1 MAESGERRMLF
12 DIRGRRKHVVRVV
25 YAILA
30 LLMGASLFLV
40 VGPFSIGNLIGNGG
54 TTSAAKVSQERSER
68 IEQKL
73 RREPESEAL
82 LLALTR
88 SRIAASNSLT
98 EVSSETGATV
108 HTPEGIQE
116 LERGIEAWG
125 SYLKQSKGPQAS
137 AALLV
142 AQSYFSLAEYLAA
155 SGAGLEEV
163 VENIEGAAK
172 TQRLAAEAQ
181 PTINSLTTQAIY
193 EYYAGNFAA
202 GDKAVKQAEA
212 KAPSKAE
219 AKEVG
224 KQMAEFR
231 ERGKAFEK
239 QKKEAEKEEAKFG
252 KERLQNPLGGL
263 SGSTGSLGE

>member
-40 VGPFSIGNLIGNGG
+40 VGPFNIGNLVGNGSS
-54 TTSAAKVSQERSER
+54 TSAAKVLQEQAER
-68 IEQKL
+68 TEQKL

-88 SRIAASNSLT
+88 ERITAANSLT
-98 EVSSETGATV
+98 EVNSETGATV
-108 HTPEGIQE
+108 LTPEGLQE

-125 SYLKQSKGPQAS
+125 SYLKQSKEPRANT
-137 AALLV
+137 ALLV
-142 AQSYFSLAEYLAA
+142 ANGYFKLAELPGN
-155 SGAGLEEV
+155 SIEKV
-163 VENIEGAAK
+163 VENVEGAAK
-172 TQRLAAEAQ
+172 TQRIAAEAQ
-181 PTINSLTTQAIY
+181 PTINSLTTLAIY

-202 GDKAVKQAEA
+202 GDKAVSEAEA

-231 ERGKAFEK
+231 KRGKEFEK
-239 QKKEAEKEEAKFG
+239 GKKEAEKEEAKFG

>member
-40 VGPFSIGNLIGNGG
+40 VGPFNLGNLIGNGS
-54 TTSAAKVSQERSER
+54 TTSAGKVLQEQAER
-68 IEQKL
+68 TEQKL

-88 SRIAASNSLT
+88 QRVSAANSLT
-98 EVSSETGATV
+98 EVNSETGATV
-108 HTPEGIQE
+108 LTPEGRQE
-116 LERGIEAWG
+116 LERGVEAWG
-125 SYLKQSKGPQAS
+125 SYLQQTKEPKANT
-137 AALLV
+137 ALLV
-142 AQSYFSLAEYLAA
+142 SSGYFRLAET
-155 SGAGLEEV
+155 SRSLEEA

-172 TQRLAAEAQ
+172 TQRVAAEAQ
-181 PTINSLTTQAIY
+181 PTINSLTTLAIY

-202 GDKAVKQAEA
+202 GDKAVAEAEA

-231 ERGKAFEK
+231 KRGKAFEK
-239 QKKEAEKEEAKFG
+239 QKKESEKEEAKFG

-263 SGSTGSLGE
+263 AGSTGSLGE

>member
-40 VGPFSIGNLIGNGG
+40 VGPFSIGNLIGNGSS
-54 TTSAAKVSQERSER
+54 TSAAKVLQEQAER
-68 IEQKL
+68 TEQKL
-73 RREPESEAL
+73 RREPENEAL

-88 SRIAASNSLT
+88 SRVTAANSLT
-98 EVSSETGATV
+98 EVNSETGATV
-108 HTPEGIQE
+108 LTPEGRQE
-116 LERGIEAWG
+116 LERGVEAWG
-125 SYLKQSKGPQAS
+125 SYLKQASEPKGNT
-137 AALLV
+137 ALLV
-142 AQSYFSLAEYLAA
+142 SQGYFSLAE
-155 SGAGLEEV
+155 SSTSLEEA
-163 VENIEGAAK
+163 VENVEGAAK
-172 TQRLAAEAQ
+172 TQRIAAEAQ
-181 PTINSLTTQAIY
+181 PTINSLTTLAIY

-202 GDKAVKQAEA
+202 GDKAVSEAEA

-224 KQMAEFR
+224 KQMAEYR
-231 ERGKAFEK
+231 KRGKAFEE

>member
-1 MAESGERRMLF
+1 MAENGERRMLF

-40 VGPFSIGNLIGNGG
+40 VGPFSLGNLIGNGS
-54 TTSAAKVSQERSER
+54 TTSAAKVLQEQAER
-68 IEQKL
+68 TEQKL
-73 RREPESEAL
+73 QREPESEAL

-88 SRIAASNSLT
+88 ERITASNSLT
-98 EVSSETGATV
+98 EVNSETGATV
-108 HTPEGIQE
+108 LTPEGRQE

-125 SYLKQSKGPQAS
+125 SYLKQSSEPKANT
-137 AALLV
+137 ALLV
-142 AQSYFSLAEYLAA
+142 SNGYFSLAQ
-155 SGAGLEEV
+155 SSTSLEET

-172 TQRLAAEAQ
+172 TQRIAAEAQ
-181 PTINSLTTQAIY
+181 PTINSLTTLAIY

-202 GDKAVKQAEA
+202 GDKAVAEAEA

-219 AKEVG
+219 AKEIG

-231 ERGKAFEK
+231 KRGEEFEK
-239 QKKEAEKEEAKFG
+239 GKKEAEKEEAKFG

>member
-40 VGPFSIGNLIGNGG
+40 VGPFNIANLIG
-54 TTSAAKVSQERSER
+54 TSTSTSAAKVLQEQAER
-68 IEQKL
+68 TEKKL
-73 RREPESEAL
+73 RRDPENEAL

-88 SRIAASNSLT
+88 ERVLAANSLT
-98 EVSSETGATV
+98 EVSPETGATV
-108 HTPEGIQE
+108 LSPEGRQE

-125 SYLKQSKGPQAS
+125 SYLKQTKEPKANT
-137 AALLV
+137 ALLV
-142 AQSYFSLAEYLAA
+142 SQGYFSLAE
-155 SGAGLEEV
+155 SSTSLEAV
-163 VENIEGAAK
+163 TENIEGAAK
-172 TQRLAAEAQ
+172 TQRIAAKAQ
-181 PTINSLTTQAIY
+181 PTINSLTTLAIY
-193 EYYAGNFAA
+193 EYFAGNFAG
-202 GDKAVKQAEA
+202 GDKAVSEAEA

-224 KQMAEFR
+224 KQMAAYR
-231 ERGKAFEK
+231 KRGKAFQK
-239 QKKEAEKEEAKFG
+239 QKKQAEKEEAKFG

-263 SGSTGSLGE
+263 SGSTGALGE

>member
-1 MAESGERRMLF
+1 LAESGERRMLF

-40 VGPFSIGNLIGNGG
+40 VGPFSIGNLIGNGS
-54 TTSAAKVSQERSER
+54 TTSAAKVLQEQAER
-68 IEQKL
+68 TEQKL

-88 SRIAASNSLT
+88 QRVTAANSLT
-98 EVSSETGATV
+98 EVNSETGATV
-108 HTPEGIQE
+108 LTPEGRQE
-116 LERGIEAWG
+116 LQRGIEAWG
-125 SYLKQSKGPQAS
+125 SYLKQSKEPKGNT
-137 AALLV
+137 ALLV
-142 AQSYFSLAEYLAA
+142 SSGYFSLAE
-155 SGAGLEEV
+155 SSTTLEET

-172 TQRLAAEAQ
+172 TQRIAAEAQ
-181 PTINSLTTQAIY
+181 PTINSLTTLAIY

-202 GDKAVKQAEA
+202 GDKAVAEAEA

-231 ERGKAFEK
+231 TRGKEFEK
-239 QKKEAEKEEAKFG
+239 GKKEAEKEEAKFG

>member
-1 MAESGERRMLF
+1 MLF

-40 VGPFSIGNLIGNGG
+40 VGPFNIGNLVGSGG
-54 TTSAAKVSQERSER
+54 STNPAKVLQEQSER
-68 IEQKL
+68 TEQKL
-73 RREPESEAL
+73 HREPENEDL

-88 SRIAASNSLT
+88 SRISAANSLT
-98 EVSSETGATV
+98 EVNPETGLTSF
-108 HTPEGIQE
+108 TPEGRQE

-125 SYLKQSKGPQAS
+125 SYLKQTKEPRANT
-137 AALLV
+137 ALLV
-142 AQSYFSLAEYLAA
+142 SQGYFGLAQSARS
-155 SGAGLEEV
+155 LEEAS
-163 VENIEGAAK
+163 ENVEGAAK
-172 TQRLAAEAQ
+172 AQRIAAEAQ
-181 PTINSLTTQAIY
+181 PTINSLTTLAIY
-193 EYYAGNFAA
+193 EYYSGNFEA

-212 KAPSKAE
+212 KAPTKAE

-231 ERGKAFEK
+231 TRGKAFEK
-239 QKKEAEKEEAKFG
+239 QKKEAAKEEAKFG

-263 SGSTGSLGE
+263 APSTGTLGE